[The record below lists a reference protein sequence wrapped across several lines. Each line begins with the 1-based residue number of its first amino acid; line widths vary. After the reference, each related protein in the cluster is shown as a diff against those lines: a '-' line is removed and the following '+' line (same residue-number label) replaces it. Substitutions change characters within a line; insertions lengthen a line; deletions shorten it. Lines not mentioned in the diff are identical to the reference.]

1 MSLAQLAAREDK
13 PIDGIGLFGV
23 IKETAVDDAGLIE
36 FYSKYYPFPL
46 YLDKEKAFYSALGDR
61 KMSIS
66 SWNPFNWISAISAMR
81 KRHKGKNISGN
92 LKGEGILQGGVILFS
107 KKDGDKPVYAYQEKT
122 GDEMPVEEIIEAVSK
137 MKK

>member
-1 MSLAQLAAREDK
+1 MSLAQLAARDDK

-46 YLDKEKAFYSALGDR
+46 YLDKEKAFYSALGNR
-61 KMSIS
+61 KLSI
-66 SWNPFNWISAISAMR
+66 SWNPLSWYGAISSVR
-81 KRHKGKNISGN
+81 KRHKQKNISGN
-92 LKGEGILQGGVILFS
+92 LKGEGLIQGGVILFS
-107 KKDGDKPVYAYQEKT
+107 KKEGDKPVYTYQEKT
-122 GDEMPVEEIIEAVSK
+122 GDEIPVEEIIEAVSK

>member
-1 MSLAQLAAREDK
+1 MSLAQLAARDDK

-36 FYSKYYPFPL
+36 FYSQYYPFPL
-46 YLDKEKAFYSALGDR
+46 YLDKEKAFYEALGNR
-61 KMSIS
+61 KMKLSF
-66 SWNPFNWISAISAMR
+66 NPFSLFSAISSMR
-81 KRHKGKNISGN
+81 KRHKAKNISGN
-92 LKGEGILQGGVILFS
+92 MKGEGLLQGGLILFS

-122 GDEMPVEEIIEAVSK
+122 GDEMPVDEIIEAVSK